1 MANVVTMIRP
11 RRLGEGCRSVDRI
24 DGEMSRF
31 LFEKLLGRRF
41 QVLSLCV
48 LGVQFKVGA
57 DSCLA

>member
-11 RRLGEGCRSVDRI
+11 WRLGEGCRSVDRI
-24 DGEMSRF
+24 DGVMSRF
-31 LFEKLLGRRF
+31 LLKNLGSHF
-41 QVLSLCV
+41 QMLSLCV